1 MKPRCI
7 RENKDF
13 ADALDRIRQDYSRAS
28 DWWIAWSY
36 RLARDPLTD
45 AMLVPNSIP
54 AAYLIKPDRFDVDG
68 APPAMTIL
76 YRFDDENLDMINI
89 RLP

>member
-1 MKPRCI
+1 
-7 RENKDF
+7 
-13 ADALDRIRQDYSRAS
+13 
-28 DWWIAWSY
+28 
-36 RLARDPLTD
+36 
-45 AMLVPNSIP
+45 MLVPNSMP
-54 AAYLIKPDRFDVDG
+54 AAYLIKSDRFDVDG